1 MTMKDRILRV
11 LNEKGLE
18 YSDLLNELNY
28 ESIESGLVNEILTEP
43 ELDRFIETLNTPLLE
58 RVSKILGIPLYSFY
72 YDPNKI
78 VIMDLNKNKFY
89 NKDIWKDDKEN
100 PLKVGFLFYNFST
113 ILIKESISFIYLS
126 ISDSSIYS
134 TKYL

>member
-28 ESIESGLVNEILTEP
+28 ESIDSGLVNEVLTEP
-43 ELDRFIETLNTPLLE
+43 ELDKLIETLNTPLLE

-100 PLKVGFLFYNFST
+100 PL
-113 ILIKESISFIYLS
+113 
-126 ISDSSIYS
+126 D
-134 TKYL
+134 

>member
-11 LNEKGLE
+11 LDEKGLE
-18 YSDLLNELNY
+18 YSDLINELNLNDDDVMS
-28 ESIESGLVNEILTEP
+28 ESDILDESKLDKLIEA
-43 ELDRFIETLNTPLLE
+43 LNTPLLE

-100 PLKVGFLFYNFST
+100 PL
-113 ILIKESISFIYLS
+113 
-126 ISDSSIYS
+126 D
-134 TKYL
+134 